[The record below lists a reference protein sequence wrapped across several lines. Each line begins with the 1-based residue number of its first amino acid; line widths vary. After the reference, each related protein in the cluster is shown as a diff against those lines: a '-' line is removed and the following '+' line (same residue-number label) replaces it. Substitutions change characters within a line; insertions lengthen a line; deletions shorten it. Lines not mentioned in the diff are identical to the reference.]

1 METNFSF
8 LWWLS
13 VWRCFVLASRFFDR
27 MKHSIYKPFSW
38 CRAYGKQT
46 VRNLDLL
53 GSLRLRSGKDC
64 DFNISVC
71 EIIFRLCVHGHNFQL
86 VLTAHDPYRLN
97 VVIFSLVWLMQLFL
111 LNTSWLINTLIH
123 LAFFITGYFLA
134 GERSLHILQLLLFF
148 WQIAQFPY
156 VHSPSDKPEIIMF
169 VSVVHSKSW
178 KGINMM
184 YIKHEGPV
192 LGPSLRRY
200 WIAVTL
206 NFVACRK
213 QPKKNYAT
221 TYFSIFQL
229 IVFLLV

>member
-1 METNFSF
+1 METNFSC

-13 VWRCFVLASRFFDR
+13 AWRRFVPASRFLDW

-46 VRNLDLL
+46 VRNLNLL

-71 EIIFRLCVHGHNFQL
+71 EIIFRLCVH
-86 VLTAHDPYRLN
+86 
-97 VVIFSLVWLMQLFL
+97 VVTFSLVWLMQLFL

-134 GERSLHILQLLLFF
+134 GERYLHILQLLLFF

-156 VHSPSDKPEIIMF
+156 VHSPSYKLEIIMF

-184 YIKHEGPV
+184 CIEINPSNMRV
-192 LGPSLRRY
+192 LCWAPHWG
-200 WIAVTL
+200 
-206 NFVACRK
+206 
-213 QPKKNYAT
+213 AT
-221 TYFSIFQL
+221 E
-229 IVFLLV
+229 